1 MRHGVPENYEH
12 DVDEKLLEEIREE
25 QRSEKE
31 KGGPKVYR
39 KGTPVSSVYAY
50 RSPPLLSTPTMEV
63 DPGDASSNNS
73 ISTTNMN
80 STNSMSMA
88 SSETNASSSETFAQQ
103 QQQPQQQQAKALQK
117 KRDVQQISLD
127 RDEMMVAQF
136 LATSGSNKA
145 SKS

>member
-1 MRHGVPENYEH
+1 MRHGVPEDYEH

-39 KGTPVSSVYAY
+39 KGTTVSSVYAY
-50 RSPPLLSTPTMEV
+50 SSPLLSTPTVEV
-63 DPGDASSNNS
+63 EPGDASSNNS
-73 ISTTNMN
+73 ISTTNTN
-80 STNSMSMA
+80 STNSMFMA
-88 SSETNASSSETFAQQ
+88 SSDTNASSSETFAQQ
-103 QQQPQQQQAKALQK
+103 QPQQQQAKVLQK

>member
-1 MRHGVPENYEH
+1 MRHGVPENYEQ

-39 KGTPVSSVYAY
+39 KGTTVSSVYAY
-50 RSPPLLSTPTMEV
+50 SSPPLLSTPTVEV
-63 DPGDASSNNS
+63 EPGDASSNNS
-73 ISTTNMN
+73 ISTTNTN

-88 SSETNASSSETFAQQ
+88 SSDTSASSSEIFAQ
-103 QQQPQQQQAKALQK
+103 QQQPQQQQAKTPQK

>member
-1 MRHGVPENYEH
+1 MRHGVPQNYEQ

-39 KGTPVSSVYAY
+39 KGTTVSSVYAY
-50 RSPPLLSTPTMEV
+50 SSPPLLSTPTVEV
-63 DPGDASSNNS
+63 EPGDASSNNS
-73 ISTTNMN
+73 ISTTNTN

-88 SSETNASSSETFAQQ
+88 SSDTSASSSEIFAQ
-103 QQQPQQQQAKALQK
+103 QQQPQQQRAKTPQK